1 MNYIHIF
8 QWPPHEEELESWNH
22 VLSELEGHLEIILFV
37 SQVFF
42 QGTWSVSVQLLN
54 KNSVMGNSLSLEVF
68 AVTGNPPSF
77 ETVSSLLE

>member
-8 QWPPHEEELESWNH
+8 QWLPHEEELESWNH

-42 QGTWSVSVQLLN
+42 QGTWSVKLLN
-54 KNSVMGNSLSLEVF
+54 RNSVMGNSLSPEVF
-68 AVTGNPPSF
+68 AVTGNPSSF